1 MDIVFA
7 QDGSAVRITG
17 DYSPH
22 PVVLSAGL
30 VEALGGAEAAY
41 HEIKRL
47 ARLFWLP
54 RLGSEAHPLTE
65 RDLRYARINEAA
77 GVRTWR
83 WLKLEAPAVRDAT
96 GYDFVFGY
104 CRRDGDDLVFVDAA
118 DNAVFRVPSP
128 V

>member
-1 MDIVFA
+1 MNIVFA

-30 VEALGGAEAAY
+30 AEMLGGAEAAY

-54 RLGSEAHPLTE
+54 RMGSEAHPLTE

-77 GVRTWR
+77 GARTWR
-83 WLKLEAPAVRDAT
+83 WLNLEGPVVHEAT

-104 CRRDGDDLVFVDAA
+104 CRRDGDEWVFVNAA
-118 DNAVFRVPSP
+118 DEAVYRVPS
-128 V
+128 